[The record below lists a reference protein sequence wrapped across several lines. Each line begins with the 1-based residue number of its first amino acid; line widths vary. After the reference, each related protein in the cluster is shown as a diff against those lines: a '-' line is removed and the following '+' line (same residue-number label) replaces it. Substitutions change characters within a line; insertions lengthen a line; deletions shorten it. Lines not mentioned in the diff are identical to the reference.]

1 MEHFFQDTA
10 LTDYFPLPR
19 GALDLDLPSTALVL
33 YSVLL
38 DRGTLSQKNGYVAE
52 DGWVFVIY
60 PIGELAEKL
69 RSSPAAVKRH
79 LKLLEDAGLIR
90 RTRTEGNIASYIY
103 LNLPAGSKSEPPQ
116 DQKSATDGAKM
127 IPRAAQKR
135 ATSNPRKQP
144 ELTTQ
149 YYQHGE
155 DESL

>member
-19 GALDLDLPSTALVL
+19 GALELDLPSTALVL

-38 DRGTLSQKNGYVAE
+38 DRGTLSQKNGYASE

-60 PIGELAEKL
+60 PVEELGEKL
-69 RSSPAAVKRH
+69 RLCPTAVNRN
-79 LKLLEDAGLIR
+79 LRELERAGLIR
-90 RTRTEGNIASYIY
+90 RTRPEGNIANRIY
-103 LNLPAGSKSEPPQ
+103 LNLPAGSKNVPTQE
-116 DQKSATDGAKM
+116 QKSASGDAKKASTAGKKV
-127 IPRAAQKR
+127 P
-135 ATSNPRKQP
+135 TSNLRKQP

-149 YYQHGE
+149 YYQHRE